1 MSHGATNAHESKESR
16 ESIEQTAQTLEKLAN
31 YGLDAAKKL
40 GADAAKIATSAS
52 FQKRLVV
59 ENKVFSLANSLSS
72 RSIGLL
78 VHKDQ
83 KKGSAS
89 VNTVTEE
96 SINHAAAS
104 ALALAKYSVPDEFL
118 TLASLSEA
126 PRAKPLPFL
135 YTDELAAVDLIEIQ
149 GFMQEVLGRL
159 TSDARIALDR
169 FEMAVDV
176 SCHAVASSTGMRQ
189 AERQAMASW
198 SFMGMGRDGE
208 EVTGFDYD
216 SGFALTKSAILPGC
230 LRDSTAFVAKLLAL
244 FKPRQCPT
252 YKGAI
257 LLTPRAVHELL
268 VDSLL
273 YHAGGR
279 QVMDGKSRWAQSVGQ
294 RVVSDKLTLRDH
306 PHDPRFSGATGFD
319 SDGLPTKQQTLVE
332 HGVLQMI
339 LHDCYSAK
347 RCKGRS
353 TGTSGGPFALE
364 VAAGTASKAELLR
377 SHKQLLV
384 VDRFS
389 GNADPIK
396 GDFSGV
402 AKGSRL
408 YSNGEDAGSVTETMI
423 AGNFFTIA
431 EEVLGV
437 SRETELVSGGF
448 LSPYILVGGVSVTG
462 S

>member
-1 MSHGATNAHESKESR
+1 MSYHTSKGV
-16 ESIEQTAQTLEKLAN
+16 ESIDQAAETLESLAA
-31 YGLDAAKKL
+31 YGLEAAKKL
-40 GADAAKIATSAS
+40 GADGAKIATSAS

-59 ENKVFSLANSLSS
+59 ENKQFTLANSLAS

-89 VNTVTEE
+89 INTVSEE
-96 SINHAAAS
+96 SINTAVAS
-104 ALALAKYSVPDEFL
+104 ALALAKYSVPDETL

-126 PRAKPLPFL
+126 PRAKVLPFL
-135 YTDELAAVDLIEIQ
+135 YTEELAQVDLEAIQ
-149 GFMQEVLGRL
+149 GLMQEVLSRL
-159 TSDARIALDR
+159 TSDSRVALDR

-176 SCHAVASSTGMRQ
+176 SFHALASSTGMRQ

-216 SGFALTKSAILPGC
+216 SGFALSRGAILAAS
-230 LRDSTAFVAKLLAL
+230 LKDSDAFVAKLLGL
-244 FKPRQCPT
+244 FKPRQCPS

-279 QVMDGKSRWAQSVGQ
+279 QVMDGKSRWDKAVGQ
-294 RVVSDKLTLRDH
+294 RVVSAQLTLRDH
-306 PHDPRFSGATGFD
+306 PHDARFSGATSFD
-319 SDGLPTKQQTLVE
+319 GDGVPTKAQTFVDR
-332 HGVLQMI
+332 GVLQMI

-347 RCKGRS
+347 RCKAK
-353 TGTSGGPFALE
+353 TTATSGGPFALE
-364 VAAGTASKAELLR
+364 VAAGTSSKADLLR

-408 YSNGEDAGSVTETMI
+408 FVNGEDAGSVTETMI

-431 EEVLGV
+431 EEILGV
-437 SRETELVSGGF
+437 SRETEMVSGSF

-462 S
+462 AL